1 MKFFADVDEDAEL
14 LPDELA
20 AALDEPLELDELLLL
35 PQAASASAATAPTMH
50 VPMRPL
56 FNITRNSL
64 SKLESDEPIT
74 PSQSMLGGR
83 RVDTPHNFRLTD
95 PRYHRL
101 LRVLCTVVARP
112 NPA

>member
-1 MKFFADVDEDAEL
+1 MSVTTPTLKFFADVDEEL

-35 PQAASASAATAPTMH
+35 LPHAASASAATAPTMH

-64 SKLESDEPIT
+64 SKLGKRRTYNTEP
-74 PSQSMLGGR
+74 
-83 RVDTPHNFRLTD
+83 TD
-95 PRYHRL
+95 
-101 LRVLCTVVARP
+101 ARSP
-112 NPA
+112 TRPFTA